1 MHTLNAENDRI
12 DSWADTLMS
21 RLGIRLI
28 SASAQSTLAE
38 MPIAGNTQPHGLLH
52 GGASAALAETV
63 ASHAA
68 QIHAHSLYGEAGVAV
83 GVELNISHIA
93 PGRGDWVRACATAV
107 HLGKSSTVHTVTITD
122 EHDQTLAVSR
132 VSNRVLHN

>member
-28 SASAQSTLAE
+28 SASAQSALAE

-52 GGASAALAETV
+52 GGA
-63 ASHAA
+63 
-68 QIHAHSLYGEAGVAV
+68 
-83 GVELNISHIA
+83 VELNISHIA

-122 EHDQTLAVSR
+122 EHDQTLAVAR

>member
-1 MHTLNAENDRI
+1 MQKIIGWIAGQTPLCRV
-12 DSWADTLMS
+12 WAFVS
-21 RLGIRLI
+21 FRLPLK
-28 SASAQSTLAE
+28 TYLPKV
-38 MPIAGNTQPHGLLH
+38 PIAGNTQPQGYLH

-68 QIHAHSLYGEAGVAV
+68 QLHAHSLYGEAAIAV
-83 GVELNISHIA
+83 GVELSISHVS
-93 PGRGDWVRACATAV
+93 PGRGDLVRARATAV

-122 EHDQTLAVSR
+122 EHDQTLAVAR

>member
-1 MHTLNAENDRI
+1 MHTLNAETHRME
-12 DSWADTLMS
+12 SWANTLMS

-28 SASAQSTLAE
+28 SASAQSVHAE
-38 MPIAGNTQPHGLLH
+38 MPIAGNTQPQGYLH

-68 QIHAHSLYGEAGVAV
+68 QLHAHSLYGEAAIAV
-83 GVELNISHIA
+83 GVELSISHVS
-93 PGRGDWVRACATAV
+93 PGRGDLVRARATAV

-122 EHDQTLAVSR
+122 EHDQTLAVAR
-132 VSNRVLHN
+132 VSNRLLHS

>member
-28 SASAQSTLAE
+28 SASAQSALAE

-63 ASHAA
+63 ASH
-68 QIHAHSLYGEAGVAV
+68 
-83 GVELNISHIA
+83 
-93 PGRGDWVRACATAV
+93 GRGDWVRACATAV

-122 EHDQTLAVSR
+122 EHDQTLAVAR

>member
-68 QIHAHSLYGEAGVAV
+68 FSLWR
-83 GVELNISHIA
+83 
-93 PGRGDWVRACATAV
+93 GRRRRGRRAEHFTYCPRSRR
-107 HLGKSSTVHTVTITD
+107 LG
-122 EHDQTLAVSR
+122 SR
-132 VSNRVLHN
+132 VRYGSPLG

>member
-12 DSWADTLMS
+12 DSWANTLMS

-28 SASAQSTLAE
+28 SASAQSVCAE
-38 MPIAGNTQPHGLLH
+38 MPLAGNTQPHGHLH

-63 ASHAA
+63 ASQAA
-68 QIHAHSLYGEAGVAV
+68 QLHARSLYGEAAIAV
-83 GVELNISHIA
+83 GVELSISHIS
-93 PGRGDWVRACATAV
+93 PGRGDVVRAHATAV

-122 EHDQTLAVSR
+122 EHDQTLAVAR
-132 VSNRVLHN
+132 VSNRILHN

>member
-1 MHTLNAENDRI
+1 MHTLNAENHRI
-12 DSWADTLMS
+12 DSWANTLMS

-28 SASAQSTLAE
+28 SASPQSVLAE
-38 MPIAGNTQPHGLLH
+38 MPIAGNTQPHGYLH

-68 QIHAHSLYGEAGVAV
+68 QIHAHSLYGEAAIAV
-83 GVELNISHIA
+83 GVELSISHVS
-93 PGRGDWVRACATAV
+93 PGRGDLVHARATAV

-122 EHDQTLAVSR
+122 EHDQTLAVAR